1 MGRNKD
7 LFNRNKAFHLYAK
20 SRNVTNVAEELG
32 IPGPTLF
39 TWKREDRWDERIQEV
54 EVSLRDKITNSED
67 DSNEENEAVAA
78 LTKSLAEQ
86 INSLNLMDQT
96 ADAAVAD
103 NFKEVS
109 LQQVIKI
116 KEFTSKQRITL
127 LRELKSN
134 DKENKGASAPTDPNT
149 KDLEEKVAECREL
162 KKILDRL
169 DPDWDKDEEVPEILG
184 MPQAP
189 RVPLVVKVVEVTKPK
204 LEFTDGDTRTTE

>member
-20 SRNVTNVAEELG
+20 SRNVSQVAEELG

-39 TWKREDRWDERIQEV
+39 VWKREDRWDERIQEI
-54 EVSLRDKITNSED
+54 EVSLQDKITNSED
-67 DSNEENEAVAA
+67 ASGKDEAITS
-78 LTKSLAEQ
+78 LTKALAEQ

-96 ADAAVAD
+96 ADAAVA
-103 NFKEVS
+103 NEFKDIS

-134 DKENKGASAPTDPNT
+134 EKEKGASAPTDPNT
-149 KDLEEKVAECREL
+149 KDLEEKIAECREL

-169 DPDWDKDEEVPEILG
+169 DPGWDGDEEVPVIANEATG
-184 MPQAP
+184 
-189 RVPLVVKVVEVTKPK
+189 
-204 LEFTDGDTRTTE
+204 TTE

>member
-20 SRNVTNVAEELG
+20 SRNVTKVAEELD

-39 TWKREDRWDERIQEV
+39 VWKREDRWDERIQEV
-54 EVSLRDKITNSED
+54 EVSLQNKITNSDETP
-67 DSNEENEAVAA
+67 EENEAVIS

-103 NFKEVS
+103 NFKEIS

-127 LRELKSN
+127 LRELKS
-134 DKENKGASAPTDPNT
+134 DEKEKKDTGASKVFDT
-149 KDLEEKVAECREL
+149 KDLEEKKAECREF

-169 DPDWDKDEEVPEILG
+169 DPGWDADEEVPVIADARTG
-184 MPQAP
+184 
-189 RVPLVVKVVEVTKPK
+189 
-204 LEFTDGDTRTTE
+204 TTE

>member
-54 EVSLRDKITNSED
+54 EVSLRDKITNSDEAPED
-67 DSNEENEAVAA
+67 NEAIIS

-103 NFKEVS
+103 NFKEIP

-127 LRELKSN
+127 LRELKS
-134 DKENKGASAPTDPNT
+134 DEKEKKGASAPTDPDT
-149 KDLEEKVAECREL
+149 KDLEEKIAECREL

-169 DPDWDKDEEVPEILG
+169 DPEWDKDEEVPVIADAATG
-184 MPQAP
+184 
-189 RVPLVVKVVEVTKPK
+189 
-204 LEFTDGDTRTTE
+204 TTE

>member
-7 LFNRNKAFHLYAK
+7 LFNRNKAYHLFAK
-20 SRNVTNVAEELG
+20 SRNVTQVAEELG
-32 IPGPTLF
+32 IPGPTVF
-39 TWKREDRWDERIQEV
+39 VWKREDRWDERIKEV
-54 EVSLRDKITNSED
+54 EMSLHDKITNSD
-67 DSNEENEAVAA
+67 NGSEENEAVIS

-103 NFKEVS
+103 KFKEVS

-127 LRELKSN
+127 LRELKSD
-134 DKENKGASAPTDPNT
+134 DKEKKGASASTDANT
-149 KDLEEKVAECREL
+149 RDLEEKIAECREF

-169 DPDWDKDEEVPEILG
+169 DPGWDKDEEVPVIADATTG
-184 MPQAP
+184 
-189 RVPLVVKVVEVTKPK
+189 
-204 LEFTDGDTRTTE
+204 TTE

>member
-1 MGRNKD
+1 M
-7 LFNRNKAFHLYAK
+7 
-20 SRNVTNVAEELG
+20 SEELD

-39 TWKREDRWDERIQEV
+39 VWKREDRWDERIQEV
-54 EVSLRDKITNSED
+54 EVSLQDKITNSNEA
-67 DSNEENEAVAA
+67 SNENEAVVS

-103 NFKEVS
+103 NFKEIS

-127 LRELKSN
+127 LRELKS
-134 DKENKGASAPTDPNT
+134 DEKEKKGASASTDPGI
-149 KDLEEKVAECREL
+149 KDLEEKIAECREL

-169 DPDWDKDEEVPEILG
+169 DPEWDKDEDVPEILE
-184 MPQAP
+184 MPEAP
-189 RVPLVVKVVEVTKPK
+189 RVSLVAKVVEVTKPK
-204 LEFTDGDTRTTE
+204 LEFTDGDTGATE